1 MKSLRLGILAAVSLL
16 ASTIG
21 AFADPATVTAHVNV
35 RSGPG
40 VSYAPVGKIMRNT
53 VVEIVRCQGDW
64 CQITSYGL
72 SGWVS
77 SQYLVDAPLP
87 SDPRPQPDR
96 PGPGP
101 QWPQPDRPGPGP
113 QWPQPDRPGPG
124 PQWPQ
129 PDRPGPRPQWPQP
142 QPPRP
147 PAPTPVPIPDEER
160 AEACFYAERN
170 FGGASFCLEQGE
182 ELARFRTW
190 DDRIRSV
197 EIFGG
202 AEVDLCSDRNLY
214 GACVTLRKDTPRLP
228 PEIDRRASSV
238 EVY

>member
-1 MKSLRLGILAAVSLL
+1 MARTSGVKTFMKSLRLGIVAALSLL
-16 ASTIG
+16 AGTVG
-21 AFADPATVTAHVNV
+21 AFAEPATVTAHVNV

-40 VSYAPVGKIMRNT
+40 VSYAAVGKVMRDT
-53 VVEIVRCQGDW
+53 IVDISRCQGDW

-72 SGWVS
+72 NGWIS
-77 SQYLVDAPLP
+77 SQYLVDAPLS
-87 SDPRPQPDR
+87 SDPRPPAQ
-96 PGPGP
+96 
-101 QWPQPDRPGPGP
+101 PQP
-113 QWPQPDRPGPG
+113 QPQPLPQ

-129 PDRPGPRPQWPQP
+129 PDRPGPRPQWPNG

-147 PAPTPVPIPDEER
+147 PVPAPQPVPEQDQ

-202 AEVDLCSDRNLY
+202 AKVDLCSDRNLF
-214 GACVTLRKDTPRLP
+214 GACATLRRDTPRLP
-228 PEIDRRASSV
+228 PEMDRRASSV

>member
-1 MKSLRLGILAAVSLL
+1 MKSLRLGIVAALSIL
-16 ASTIG
+16 ASTVS
-21 AFADPATVTAHVNV
+21 AFAEPATVTAHVNV

-40 VSYAPVGKIMRNT
+40 VEYRAVGTIQRNT
-53 VVEIVRCQGDW
+53 VVDMGQCRGDW

-77 SQYLVDAPLP
+77 AQYLVDAPLP
-87 SDPRPQPDR
+87 SQPQPIPTPPMPPFPN
-96 PGPGP
+96 PGPQWPNPGP
-101 QWPQPDRPGPGP
+101 QWPQP
-113 QWPQPDRPGPG
+113 
-124 PQWPQ
+124 
-129 PDRPGPRPQWPQP
+129 
-142 QPPRP
+142 PRP
-147 PAPTPVPIPDEER
+147 PIPAPLPDPNEDE
-160 AEACFYAERN
+160 AGACFYAEHN

-202 AEVDLCSDRNLY
+202 AKVDLCSDRNLY
-214 GACVTLRKDTPRLP
+214 GACVTLRRDTARLP
-228 PEIDRRASSV
+228 SNIDRRASSV